1 MTKITGNLL
10 ILDELYKY
18 IPDTYHESDR
28 YSNSILNLLNEYGR
42 QFYDLKTKKLSIV
55 MIGWVQ
61 YNVDDFTVTITPRR
75 DEVYI
80 ENKLNELMIFNFL
93 SKTSYSIRQLLN
105 FMFLTFIK
113 KNYLKILIKIN

>member
-28 YSNSILNLLNEYGR
+28 YSNSILNLLNGYGR
-42 QFYDLKTKKLSIV
+42 QFYDLKTKKIINSYDWL
-55 MIGWVQ
+55 VQ

-80 ENKLNELMIFNFL
+80 ENKLNELMIFNFYQ
-93 SKTSYSIRQLLN
+93 KHHIV
-105 FMFLTFIK
+105 FG
-113 KNYLKILIKIN
+113 NY